1 MLLFSALL
9 KLAIAALLLPTQ
21 VAAFYFYSNGERRC
35 FHKELSKG
43 TLLQGKFSVK
53 AYDDGI
59 QSYRDTNPQEFDV
72 SIEVEEV
79 FDDYHRVM
87 HRKGVSGEISLL
99 ALDSGEHRICVQAQ
113 PNSWMGK
120 SKTKIN
126 LDFEIGSDTQLDS
139 KQKTVVDSLHQK
151 VNILNDK
158 VLSIRR
164 EQKLVREREAQFRD
178 ISESVNSH
186 AMWWSVFQLVV
197 LVLTCVWQMRHL
209 RTFFVKQKVL

>member
-1 MLLFSALL
+1 MMLLHALFE
-9 KLAIAALLLPTQ
+9 IALFALIFPTQ
-21 VAAFYFYSNGERRC
+21 VAAFYFYSNGERKC

-43 TLLQGKFSVK
+43 TLLEGTYNVQS
-53 AYDDGI
+53 YDDGL
-59 QSYRDTNPQEFDV
+59 QAYKDANSQDYDV
-72 SIEVEEV
+72 SVDVEEV

-87 HRKGVSGEISLL
+87 HQKGVAGNLKLL
-99 ALDSGEHRICVQAQ
+99 ALDSGEHRICIEAQ
-113 PNSWMGK
+113 PKKWLGN

-126 LDFEIGSDTQLDS
+126 LDFEIGSDVQLDS

-158 VLSIRR
+158 VAAIRR

-186 AMWWSVFQLVV
+186 AMWWSVIQLVV
-197 LVLTCVWQMRHL
+197 LLLTCIWQMRHL

>member
-1 MLLFSALL
+1 MLLYALFHIGLIALL
-9 KLAIAALLLPTQ
+9 FPTQ
-21 VAAFYFYSNGERRC
+21 VAAFYYYSSGERKC

-43 TLLQGKFSVK
+43 TLLQGKYNVQ
-53 AYDDGI
+53 AYDDGLKA
-59 QSYRDTNPQEFDV
+59 YRDTNTQEYDV
-72 SIEVEEV
+72 AIDVEEV

-87 HRKGVSGEISLL
+87 HQKGVVGELNLL
-99 ALDSGEHRICVQAQ
+99 ALDSGEHRICIEAQ
-113 PNSWMGK
+113 PTKWLGT

-126 LDFEIGSDTQLDS
+126 LDFEIGSDVQLDS

-158 VLSIRR
+158 VTAIRR
-164 EQKLVREREAQFRD
+164 EQKLVREREAHFRD

-186 AMWWSVFQLVV
+186 AMWWSVIQLVV
-197 LVLTCVWQMRHL
+197 LLLTCIWQMRHL